1 LRDDNERDDNEKVR
15 PMPSVI
21 ALIVIGGIA
30 AVLWGPPAAAQSLA
44 TQCARNAGQGDI
56 RACRQALAQQPGDL
70 ALRRHLAHSLA
81 IMADYQAAIG
91 VLRNIATERPNDPRA
106 HFDLAGLLGAIRRYA
121 EAAPPIEAA
130 IRLDPENIL
139 AYQAAAVIYA
149 QIGRM
154 KDAVAI
160 TNRAAARGDTASM
173 YEMSLYY
180 QDGVGVRVN
189 NEKAFYWAR
198 QAAERDHVAAM
209 QRMSAIYLNGLLDQ
223 KRAPEKA
230 IEWAQR
236 VRAISSWAE
245 K

>member
-1 LRDDNERDDNEKVR
+1 
-15 PMPSVI
+15 MPSVI

-30 AVLWGPPAAAQSLA
+30 AVLWVVPAGAQSLA
-44 TQCARNAGQGDI
+44 AQCARNAGQGDI
-56 RACRQALAQQPGDL
+56 RACRQALAEQPGDL
-70 ALRRHLAHSLA
+70 ALRRHLAHSLT

-91 VLRNIATERPNDPRA
+91 VLRDIAKERPNDPRA
-106 HFDLAGLLGAIRRYA
+106 HYDLAGLLGAIRRYE
-121 EAAPPIEAA
+121 EAAAPIETA

-180 QDGVGVRVN
+180 QDGIGVPAN
-189 NEKAFYWAR
+189 NEKAVYWAR
-198 QAAERDHVAAM
+198 QAAEGDHVAAM
-209 QRMSAIYLNGLLDQ
+209 QRMSAIYLEGILGQ
-223 KRAPEKA
+223 KRDPEKA
-230 IEWAQR
+230 AEWAQR
-236 VRAISSWAE
+236 VRAISIWAG